1 MYPQAWFDSGT
12 ELEAANI
19 MDAAPEI
26 AFWVRLERNDC
37 PILWAGMKTFYNP
50 DFIVVETAGTHH
62 MVEIKMEKEG
72 TTPSV
77 LGKAEAAL
85 RWVNHVNADTKTG
98 AKWAYLL
105 VLESD
110 VEAAKG
116 SWLALKALNRT

>member
-1 MYPQAWFDSGT
+1 
-12 ELEAANI
+12 
-19 MDAAPEI
+19 
-26 AFWVRLERNDC
+26 
-37 PILWAGMKTFYNP
+37 
-50 DFIVVETAGTHH
+50 

-85 RWVNHVNADTKTG
+85 RWVNHVNADPKTA

-110 VEAAKG
+110 VEASKG
-116 SWLALKALNRT
+116 SWSALKALNRT